1 MYKLLD
7 KACNEIIWK
16 HVYMKFINGN
26 MVADHSTTGQL
37 KLYGS
42 WIYWEDI
49 LNTEV
54 WLAAGVE
61 WMGWSY

>member
-7 KACNEIIWK
+7 KACNEIIWN

-37 KLYGS
+37 KLDLLRGYF
-42 WIYWEDI
+42 
-49 LNTEV
+49 
-54 WLAAGVE
+54 
-61 WMGWSY
+61 